1 MELGKSLKLLVMNLF
16 NYNLEKY
23 NKYELFK
30 ICDLKKNA
38 RKCENR
44 NFIFC
49 IIVNDKLLIE
59 ILKKIFKIKG
69 L

>member
-1 MELGKSLKLLVMNLF
+1 MELGKSLKPLVMNLP
-16 NYNLEKY
+16 NHNLEKH

-30 ICDLKKNA
+30 TCDLKKNA

-44 NFIFC
+44 NSISC

-59 ILKKIFKIKG
+59 TLKKIPKTKG
-69 L
+69 S